1 MKPVDVKSSTYI
13 DSSKENND
21 KDPKFKIVDIVQ
33 ISDYKNIFFQK
44 VTLQIGP
51 KKFVSSKKLKI
62 LSREHMLLMIVT
74 AKICWNILR
83 KRIAKKQIKKSLEL
97 KK

>member
-33 ISDYKNIFFQK
+33 ISNYKNIFFQK
-44 VTLQIGP
+44 VILQIDP

-62 LSREHMLLMIVT
+62 LSSERMLLMIVT
-74 AKICWNILR
+74 ARICWNILR
-83 KRIAKKQIKKSLEL
+83 KRIAKDKS
-97 KK
+97 KRV